1 MRLHDSG
8 DAMIGRETRMLLRH
22 YLEQGASK
30 SALARQLGV
39 SRDTVHRWIRD
50 GELDRDLDTTP
61 VRYGP
66 WRPVPTKLD
75 AYKAIIEA
83 RLTAHPALSAVRLLA
98 EIRAAGFA
106 GSYTQLKEF
115 VRMVRPTPP
124 AEPVIRFETPAGRQ
138 AQVDFARFSF
148 PWGVRYALLV
158 VLGYSRLLWCRF
170 YLRQDMRTLI
180 DGLEDAF
187 RYFGGVPQEL
197 LFDQMKTVITRDLRL
212 QGGALVRNL
221 EFLRFAHHWSFTPR
235 ACRPYRAQTKGKVE
249 RPVRYLRDNFVY
261 GRPFAND
268 ADLDQQRRHWLDE
281 VANVRVHATTHERP
295 RERFD
300 RDERL
305 LLQSLAP
312 RPYTSLVLTVPSRR
326 PSPSPAPRPLV
337 AVEKRP
343 LAVYARLTGGLA

>member
-1 MRLHDSG
+1 
-8 DAMIGRETRMLLRH
+8 MIGRETRMLLRH

-30 SALARQLGV
+30 SALARQLGI
-39 SRDTVHRWIRD
+39 SRDTIHRWIRD
-50 GELDRDLDTTP
+50 GDLERDLGTAP
-61 VRYGP
+61 LRYGP
-66 WRPVPTKLD
+66 RRPVPTKLD
-75 AYKAIIEA
+75 AYKAIIET
-83 RLTAHPALSAVRLLA
+83 RLAAYPDLSAVRLLA
-98 EIRAAGFA
+98 EIRAAGYE

-115 VRMVRPTPP
+115 VRQVRPTPP
-124 AEPVIRFETPAGRQ
+124 PEPVIRFETPAGRQ

-170 YLRQDMRTLI
+170 YVRQDMQTLI

-197 LFDQMKTVITRDLRL
+197 LFDQMKAVITRDLRL

-261 GRPFAND
+261 GRTFGND
-268 ADLDQQRRHWLDE
+268 GDLDQQRRQWLDAI
-281 VANVRVHATTHERP
+281 ANVRVHATTRERP
-295 RERFD
+295 RDRFE

-305 LLQSLAP
+305 LLHPLAP
-312 RPYTSLVLTVPSRR
+312 RPYTSLVL
-326 PSPSPAPRPLV
+326 PAPPRPARPLPAAPALV